1 MGTITQWAWATVFW
15 FCAGALITVLDPKN
29 QIWLWIF
36 GAGML
41 ISLSMVAYQYFTRKV
56 HTGVRFIRS
65 RENGVRVYENVE
77 GRSSHVLET
86 KDVVST
92 ETSVFK
98 EDGREYITEQMIV
111 YKDGSTK
118 HIKPPKES

>member
-1 MGTITQWAWATVFW
+1 MAHKG
-15 FCAGALITVLDPKN
+15 GLITVLDPKN

-41 ISLSMVAYQYFTRKV
+41 ISLSMVAYQYFTRRV

-65 RENGVRVYENVE
+65 REHGVRVYENME
-77 GRSSHVLET
+77 GCSSHALET
-86 KDVVST
+86 NDVVST

-98 EDGREYITEQMIV
+98 EDGGEYITKQMIV

-118 HIKPPKES
+118 RIKLPKEFWHV